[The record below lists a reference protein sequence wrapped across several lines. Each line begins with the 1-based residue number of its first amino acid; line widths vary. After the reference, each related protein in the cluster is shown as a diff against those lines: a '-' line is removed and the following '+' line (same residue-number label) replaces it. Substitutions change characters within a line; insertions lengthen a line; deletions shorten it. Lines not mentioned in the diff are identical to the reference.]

1 MHVECNASLR
11 MNNDQ
16 KLILTRLYLII
27 DCQGEQS
34 LWWFFFL
41 ERERERER
49 KRVSELRVT
58 PHIEY

>member
-1 MHVECNASLR
+1 MHVEYNASLR

-16 KLILTRLYLII
+16 KLILTRLYLIM

-41 ERERERER
+41 ERENEG
-49 KRVSELRVT
+49 KRVSEPRAT